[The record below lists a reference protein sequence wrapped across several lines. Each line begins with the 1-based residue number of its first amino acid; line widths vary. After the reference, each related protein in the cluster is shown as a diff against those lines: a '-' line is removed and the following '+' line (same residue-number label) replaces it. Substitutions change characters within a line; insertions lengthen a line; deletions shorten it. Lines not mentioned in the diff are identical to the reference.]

1 MVMARTASERRP
13 TGRLYALALLL
24 LILPGCV
31 TPTNRTRT
39 IVTGQI
45 EPRHFQFV
53 TVVKQTGNEPGGWR
67 AACVHVNIKR
77 TTGESFL
84 CRFGVDVPIETDEG
98 SFSLPL
104 AQRIA
109 AERANETA
117 RLVFGSATP
126 ESGLGLLCEAFKK
139 TFGTLLDASIRG
151 SRVKTG
157 CHEKTIP
164 VQFGEFV
171 P

>member
-1 MVMARTASERRP
+1 M
-13 TGRLYALALLL
+13 
-24 LILPGCV
+24 
-31 TPTNRTRT
+31 TPVTRT

-53 TVVKQTGNEPGGWR
+53 TVVKQRGKKPGGWR

-77 TTGESFL
+77 STGEAFL
-84 CRFGVDVPIETDEG
+84 CRFGVDVPIENDD
-98 SFSLPL
+98 SPFSLPL

-109 AERANETA
+109 AERANEAA

-126 ESGLGLLCEAFKK
+126 ASGLGLLCEAFKK
-139 TFGTLLDASIRG
+139 TFGNLLDASVRG
-151 SRVKTG
+151 SRVKTA

>member
-1 MVMARTASERRP
+1 MAMARTASERRA

-24 LILPGCV
+24 PILPGCV
-31 TPTNRTRT
+31 TPPHRTRT

-53 TVVKQTGNEPGGWR
+53 TVVKQRGNKPGGWR

-77 TTGESFL
+77 TTGEAFL
-84 CRFGVDVPIETDEG
+84 CRFGVDVPIETDDD
-98 SFSLPL
+98 SYSIPL

-109 AERANETA
+109 AERANEAA

-126 ESGLGLLCEAFKK
+126 ESGLGLLCEAYKNS
-139 TFGTLLDASIRG
+139 FGTLLEASIRG

-164 VQFGEFV
+164 VQFGEVV

>member
-1 MVMARTASERRP
+1 MRAPSWAV
-13 TGRLYALALLL
+13 LLAIFL
-24 LILPGCV
+24 GCV
-31 TPTNRTRT
+31 PSRRTRT
-39 IVTGQI
+39 IVTGTI

-53 TVVKQTGNEPGGWR
+53 TVVAQTGNKPGGWR
-67 AACVHVNIKR
+67 AACVHVNIQR
-77 TTGESFL
+77 VTGEAFL

-98 SFSLPL
+98 PFSIPL

-109 AERANETA
+109 AERANEA
-117 RLVFGSATP
+117 AHLVFGSATP
-126 ESGLGLLCEAFKK
+126 ASGLGLLCESFK
-139 TFGTLLDASIRG
+139 TQFGALLGASIRG
-151 SRVKTG
+151 SRVKTA